1 MKEMTM
7 DIQSIG
13 STNTQPGQRVSDTG
27 NFNVDVPSVAAREAA
42 TPVQTVNA
50 VQQAAK
56 TPDMNQVNDAVK
68 QINEAMKALSQG
80 LEFSVD
86 QDVHKVVVKVVDQQT
101 GDVIRQMPT
110 KEALEIAKALDR
122 VQGLL
127 VKQKA

>member
-1 MKEMTM
+1 M

-50 VQQAAK
+50 VQQPAK

-110 KEALEIAKALDR
+110 PEALEIAKALDR

-127 VKQKA
+127 IKQKA